1 MPEGGV
7 ARMERV
13 LELAGRARTSSLD
26 LFNFGYWYKCLHLV
40 KRELTTRLGS
50 CRNLAS
56 SPHDAAAA

>member
-26 LFNFGYWYKCLHLV
+26 LV
-40 KRELTTRLGS
+40 KRELITRLGKEAP
-50 CRNLAS
+50 R
-56 SPHDAAAA
+56 